1 MCEIQFV
8 MSRSI
13 NDEEIGN
20 FLDMLNEG
28 SFSNSDATGLCTD
41 NGTKWKFRTA
51 LHKLKD
57 VKTKDLMNDIRV
69 NTSKFIIGH
78 NRLATTG
85 DEKENKNNHP
95 FETEN
100 ILLVHNGVISNHD
113 ALKTSFSLNYEE
125 ETDSAIIPHLIE
137 TYLLAKDDIVSAI
150 KEVAECLQGS
160 YN

>member
-137 TYLLAKDDIVSAI
+137 TYLNITFKVVFYN
-150 KEVAECLQGS
+150 KLQLRDLIQHI
-160 YN
+160 